1 LRPSNPAAAPASTFA
16 EASACPSV
24 DNSVSPTVVEAEPEA
39 SALAPAPAV
48 AATLE
53 SVISVPA
60 VASASAPAFV
70 SVVIFTSLILLINNS
85 YTIIIGNIMS
95 EDIFDFGFTAVNEE
109 ELEIVQ
115 QASLTMQEG
124 VEVQARLEKLY
135 NAVQPL
141 LNNLKKNPEKDYIY
155 WPNRLEKVEAFED
168 YIFNIVSS
176 D

>member
-1 LRPSNPAAAPASTFA
+1 
-16 EASACPSV
+16 
-24 DNSVSPTVVEAEPEA
+24 
-39 SALAPAPAV
+39 
-48 AATLE
+48 
-53 SVISVPA
+53 
-60 VASASAPAFV
+60 
-70 SVVIFTSLILLINNS
+70 
-85 YTIIIGNIMS
+85 MS